1 MPNETQTVIH
11 THTPAKWV
19 ACQRN
24 TFFEELRSLMAEFS
38 FSATVPKARIEELMD
53 KYHVT
58 HVHVACG
65 PMEEVKPNEVV

>member
-1 MPNETQTVIH
+1 MDPMTTVEDFLNERQQ
-11 THTPAKWV
+11 
-19 ACQRN
+19 C
-24 TFFEELRSLMAEFS
+24 
-38 FSATVPKARIEELMD
+38 IEELMD

>member
-1 MPNETQTVIH
+1 MREEQTEIH

-19 ACQRN
+19 QCQRN
-24 TFFEELRSLMAEFS
+24 SFFDDLKALMAEFS

-65 PMEEVKPNEVV
+65 PMVEVEPNEVV